1 MNNIVES
8 KRTIY
13 TPSEFAK
20 ESLIYL
26 QEIGQTKALK
36 KHTSSRSKLDSYLFF
51 IVLDGTGFLTYNGN
65 NYELEKGSCVFID
78 CNNKYSHTSDNWII
92 KWIHF
97 NGKNIPNI
105 YNEFKQRNGQ
115 NIFYSGGFTKYEKII
130 NEINDFSNS
139 NNYIKS
145 ININE
150 KISSLLTL
158 IMSETIND
166 FKNIQKQKHDID
178 SIKNYID
185 TNFIENIT
193 LDHLSN
199 KFYINKYYLTRIFK
213 STYGITINNYIN
225 NLKITKAKELI
236 RFSDLDFENI
246 AINCGINDNNYFS
259 RIFKKIEGIS
269 PKDYRKLWN
278 NY

>member
-51 IVLDGTGFLTYNGN
+51 IVLEGTGSLIYSGNSYN
-65 NYELEKGSCVFID
+65 LEKGSCVFID
-78 CNNKYSHTSDNWII
+78 CKNRYSHTSDNWTI

-97 NGKNIPNI
+97 NGKNLSNI
-105 YNEFKQRNGQ
+105 YKEFEQRGGQ
-115 NIFYSGGFTKYEKII
+115 IAFFSNNFAKYETVINDINIFSK
-130 NEINDFSNS
+130 S

-145 ININE
+145 ISINE
-150 KISSLLTL
+150 KLSSLLTL
-158 IMSETIND
+158 VMLETINNC
-166 FKNIQKQKHDID
+166 KIIKKHNIDT
-178 SIKNYID
+178 IKNYID
-185 TNFIENIT
+185 TNYIKKIT
-193 LDHLSN
+193 LDYLS
-199 KFYINKYYLTRIFK
+199 KVFYINKYHLTRVFK

-225 NLKITKAKELI
+225 NLRITKAKELI
-236 RFSDLDFENI
+236 RFSNLDFDNI
-246 AINCGINDNNYFS
+246 AVSCGINDSNYFS

-269 PKDYRKLWN
+269 PKEYRKLWKN
-278 NY
+278 S